1 MSTLMIIILCLYF
14 IPSIVA
20 WVRGHHNK
28 VAITAL
34 NVLLGWS
41 VIGWV
46 GAMVWSLLAAR
57 PQNVIIHTA
66 ERG

>member
-1 MSTLMIIILCLYF
+1 MTTFFVVLLCLYF
-14 IPSIVA
+14 VPTIIA

-34 NVLLGWS
+34 NIFLGWS

-46 GAMVWSLLAAR
+46 GAMVWSLLAAQ
-57 PQNVIIHTA
+57 PQGSVVRA
-66 ERG
+66 PQG